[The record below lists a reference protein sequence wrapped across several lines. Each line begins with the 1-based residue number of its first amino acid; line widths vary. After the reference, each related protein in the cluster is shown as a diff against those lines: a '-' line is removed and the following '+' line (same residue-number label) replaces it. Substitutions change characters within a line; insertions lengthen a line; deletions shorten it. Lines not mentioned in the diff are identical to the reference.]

1 MMRQVF
7 SRRASLLVPFWCT
20 FLSIIAFETNGSWV
34 DPDTEKEYYSS
45 TALSVNDDRKFE
57 LVSAAL

>member
-7 SRRASLLVPFWCT
+7 SRRALLVPFWCA
-20 FLSIIAFETNGSWV
+20 FLSIIVLQTDGSWV

-45 TALSVNDDRKFE
+45 TALSINDDRKYE

>member
-7 SRRASLLVPFWCT
+7 SRRVSLLFPFWCA
-20 FLSIIAFETNGSWV
+20 FLSIIALQTDGSWV
-34 DPDTEKEYYSS
+34 DPDTEKVYFSS
-45 TALSVNDDRKFE
+45 TALSVTDDRKYE